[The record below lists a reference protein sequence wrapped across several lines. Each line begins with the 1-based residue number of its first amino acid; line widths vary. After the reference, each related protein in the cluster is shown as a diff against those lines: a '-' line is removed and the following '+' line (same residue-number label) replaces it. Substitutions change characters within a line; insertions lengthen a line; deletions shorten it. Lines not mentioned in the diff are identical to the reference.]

1 MKTMISLSLIDSFN
15 FFFYSLQ
22 LISNLFMLILINYC
36 DIYIYIFVINNVKIK
51 TKVFQKNNIVIINFQ
66 NKILIIFQFFL

>member
-36 DIYIYIFVINNVKIK
+36 DIYIYIFGINNVKIK

>member
-1 MKTMISLSLIDSFN
+1 
-15 FFFYSLQ
+15 
-22 LISNLFMLILINYC
+22 MLILINYC
-36 DIYIYIFVINNVKIK
+36 DIYIYIFGINNVKIK